1 MWSWLLEPCP
11 RWVRLL
17 HNPCSFAAL
26 VSRRRFGSRCMI
38 PLRRDHCIRSTWSH
52 TLLICVAKRMCSR
65 HGRRV
70 WRWWVGFERKGSGPL
85 LPSRFLTD
93 QPPFFPTK
101 QHPHVCFQQKTSKD
115 PISKR
120 TCMTWSP
127 NLAGITTT
135 QEDRLPESRNQN
147 TRAKIFRS
155 SKSLMQVI

>member
-93 QPPFFPTK
+93 QHPFFPTK
-101 QHPHVCFQQKTSKD
+101 QHSHLFPTEDKQRPNIKTNMHDMVAES
-115 PISKR
+115 SGVHNHRR
-120 TCMTWSP
+120 T
-127 NLAGITTT
+127 
-135 QEDRLPESRNQN
+135 
-147 TRAKIFRS
+147 
-155 SKSLMQVI
+155 